1 MPSPRRKPRCPVD
14 EDCASKIISDIYDII
29 ENCENIA
36 DDESSNLIVRGS
48 IIIRYKDKQGRNVR
62 KELPIP
68 KNIRDKLIK
77 GQPVSPKEIQDL
89 IDKAFGKIPRSGTDG
104 SVSFDII
111 CEDRPNKPGFAPPK
125 SIGGGVS
132 RPAHDFDPPFE
143 FPDHTAP
150 FF

>member
-1 MPSPRRKPRCPVD
+1 MPSPRRNFRCPVD
-14 EDCASKIISDIYDII
+14 EDCARKIISDIYDII
-29 ENCENIA
+29 ANCEDIA
-36 DDESSNLIVRGS
+36 DESSDLVVRGS

-89 IDKAFGKIPRSGTDG
+89 IDKAFGQIPRSGTGG

-111 CEDRPNKPGFAPPK
+111 CEDRPNRPGFAPPK
-125 SIGGGVS
+125 NIGGGVS
-132 RPAHDFDPPFE
+132 RPAHDFDPSIE
-143 FPDHTAP
+143 FSDHTAP